1 MDIEQLFPDRS
12 DEEHDALQEE
22 ISVSEYYYIMY
33 VENKRRQEEF
43 EKMMK
48 PEQRTN

>member
-1 MDIEQLFPDRS
+1 MDIQRLFPDR
-12 DEEHDALQEE
+12 DEGKHDALQEE

-33 VENKRRQEEF
+33 VETKRRQDEF
-43 EKMMK
+43 AAMMK

>member
-1 MDIEQLFPDRS
+1 MDIQSLFPDR
-12 DEEHDALQEE
+12 DEDEYDALQEE

-48 PEQRTN
+48 PESRTN